1 MAGIYKIDIVESE
14 LELKKLLATEKSGAN
29 KERIQVLY
37 LLVTK
42 QVKTIKEAASIIGRN
57 RVTVQDWL
65 TKYRQG
71 GLENLLAKKV
81 SSGRPRTIPKW
92 AQKSLIK
99 RLESSEGFNSYGEI
113 CEWLTT
119 KLGIDAKYK
128 TVHQLVYY
136 ELGASPKI
144 ARPKSLE
151 QSELRLADFK
161 KTSQAT

>member
-1 MAGIYKIDIVESE
+1 MMAGIYKIEIAETE
-14 LELKKLLATEKSGAN
+14 QELKKMLAIEKSGAN

-37 LLVTK
+37 LLSSK

-71 GLENLLAKKV
+71 GLENLLAKKA

-92 AQKSLIK
+92 AEKSLIK

-119 KLGIDAKYK
+119 KLGIEAKYK

-136 ELGASPKI
+136 RLGASPKI
-144 ARPKSLE
+144 ARDSRSSGVP
-151 QSELRLADFK
+151 
-161 KTSQAT
+161 TV